1 VKVAAGTIR
10 ELTGLSLEP
19 SAAIIRS
26 AFGKVAPGL
35 GITQKNAP
43 MFPAFI
49 TAEGLEEMRARGA
62 VFFGYFLGERQAGT
76 VAVEKREKGY
86 FMERLAVMPEYWHAG
101 IGRELVDF
109 VVGYIKKLGV
119 KELHLGMVNEETV
132 LKKWYEGMGFREVEL
147 RKFEGL
153 PFTVCFMARDII

>member
-1 VKVAAGTIR
+1 MKVAAGTIR

-19 SAAIIRS
+19 SVAIIRR

-35 GITQKNAP
+35 GITQENAP
-43 MFPAFI
+43 MFPAFVTI
-49 TAEGLEEMRARGA
+49 DGLEEMRARGA
-62 VFFGYFLGERQAGT
+62 VFYGYFLGERQVGT

-86 FMERLAVMPEYWHAG
+86 FMERLAVLPEYWHGG
-101 IGRELVDF
+101 IGRELVDS
-109 VVGYIKKLGV
+109 VVEYVKKLGV

-153 PFTVCFMARDII
+153 PFTVSFMARDIT